1 MSEKNSFDD
10 DDKEEEDFFQNKNTS
25 EVKNEI
31 IPLKEEEE
39 SEKEKKKEKEKEKEK
54 SPSDSKND
62 SGNKNFLQKKHKKEP
77 KEKEK
82 DKEKELVSYKD
93 YYTFGYRDPGKEGRK
108 ASRIIFLRSFNN
120 WVKASI
126 INKYCNLLGRGAS
139 VLELCCGKGGDLDKY
154 FLNKI
159 KLFVGADIARESLA
173 NAMERLKK
181 INNEK
186 YNNNLKIKCIF
197 IKDDL
202 SSPENRFLE
211 KIDKKY
217 YFDLVSCQFALH
229 YHFENEKRINAFLKN
244 ASERLC
250 EGGYFIGTIIE
261 DNVIIKR
268 LRNRKHI
275 LDNKYINEKLTFGNE
290 YYSVKFY
297 QKHFNISD
305 GPYGIKYGF
314 YLEDSIDNRDD
325 EGNIKYVE
333 EYLIV
338 FKELVELCKKYDLYL
353 VEKKNFTKFYED
365 YIKIEPYKKLSN
377 KMLKDLNNID
387 IKKQWEIIQLY
398 MVFVFRKGKET
409 NNNKTK
415 YRPYLEKNN
424 IIFDN
429 FEPEFHEE
437 TFD

>member
-1 MSEKNSFDD
+1 MSEKNNSYDE
-10 DDKEEEDFFQNKNTS
+10 DDKEEDFFQNKNTS
-25 EVKNEI
+25 EIKDEI

-39 SEKEKKKEKEKEKEK
+39 SEKEKEKEKKK
-54 SPSDSKND
+54 LSSDSKNN
-62 SGNKNFLQKKHKKEP
+62 SENKNFLKKKHKLESKE
-77 KEKEK
+77 
-82 DKEKELVSYKD
+82 KEKELVSYKD

-126 INKYCNLLGRGAS
+126 INKYCRLLGRGAS

-154 FLNKI
+154 FMNQI
-159 KLFVGADIARESLA
+159 KLFVGADIARESLV

-181 INNEK
+181 IKNEK

-202 SSPENRFLE
+202 SSPQNHFLE
-211 KIDKKY
+211 KINKKY

-250 EGGYFIGTIIE
+250 DGGYFIGSIIE

-268 LRNRKHI
+268 LRNRKNI

-290 YYSVKFY
+290 YYSVKFF
-297 QKHFNISD
+297 QKHFNTSN

-325 EGNIKYVE
+325 TGNINYVE
-333 EYLIV
+333 EYLVV
-338 FKELVELCKKYDLYL
+338 FKEFVELCKKYDLYL

-365 YIKIEPYKKLSN
+365 YIKNDQFKILSN
-377 KMLKDLNNID
+377 KMLKDLDNPSIE
-387 IKKQWEIIQLY
+387 KQWEIIQLY
-398 MVFVFRKGKET
+398 MVFVFRKGKD
-409 NNNKTK
+409 NNNNDKARYK
-415 YRPYLEKNN
+415 PYLEKNN
-424 IIFDN
+424 IILNN
-429 FEPEFHEE
+429 FEPEFNDE
-437 TFD
+437 TFV